1 VRLAFAAT
9 AAVLLAGVAEAA
21 PPAVAGRWLTADG
34 SAVVEVAP
42 CGRALCGRIARIVK
56 ATPGGPTTDAKNP
69 DRARRSRPI
78 LGLTI
83 LSGFTAA
90 DDRWDGQIYD
100 PRSGRTYRSTLTRD
114 GGTLKVKGCFG
125 PFCRTQ
131 VWSRAR

>member
-1 VRLAFAAT
+1 MRLALAAA

-34 SAVVEVAP
+34 TAVVEVGP

-56 ATPGGPTTDAKNP
+56 PTPGGPTTDAKNP
-69 DRARRSRPI
+69 DRALRQRPI

-83 LSGFTAA
+83 LSGFSA
-90 DDRWDGQIYD
+90 DEDRWNGHIYD